1 MDHGVD
7 EKIISTVHACPSGAI
22 SIKNTQPTPMSD
34 EKITIPDGNKVTI
47 ISNGPANI
55 AGPCYIT
62 HPDGTVEERING
74 ISLCRCGLSAKKPFC
89 DGSHKTNGF
98 EG

>member
-1 MDHGVD
+1 MDHGD
-7 EKIISTVHACPSGAI
+7 DQKIISTVQACPSGAI

-47 ISNGPANI
+47 ISNGPAKI

-62 HPDGTVEERING
+62 HPY
-74 ISLCRCGLSAKKPFC
+74 
-89 DGSHKTNGF
+89 
-98 EG
+98 